1 MTPISQSHID
11 PARIDANWRAI
22 SAELD
27 APRPARIERVL
38 RTLRVPARVVRMIV
52 ATPALRRS
60 WYLSILAVV
69 LVGLG
74 GANPDSRDSLFALL
88 VLAPMLPV
96 LGVGMAYGAAAD
108 PSHEIQLATPTH
120 GLRLVAI
127 RSTTVLVVSIA
138 IVLPLAALND
148 AARPMAAA
156 WLLPALAVTAA
167 SLAVMTFL
175 PPRQATAAVA
185 ATWFSAVV
193 IANIAASNP
202 LAAFA
207 AIGQLL
213 SIAIA
218 AVATLV
224 IVARRGTFDHLEYAA

>member
-1 MTPISQSHID
+1 MTAID
-11 PARIDANWRAI
+11 QARIDANWRAI
-22 SAELD
+22 TAELD
-27 APRPARIERVL
+27 APVPARIERLL
-38 RTLRVPARVVRMIV
+38 RAARVPAHVVRMIV

-60 WYLSILAVV
+60 WYLSVIAVV

-74 GANPDSRDSLFALL
+74 GADPASRDSLFALL

-96 LGVGMAYGAAAD
+96 LGVALAYGSAAD

-127 RSTTVLVVSIA
+127 RSVTVLVVSIA
-138 IVLPLAALND
+138 IVAPLAALSE

-175 PPRQATAAVA
+175 PPRRATAAVA
-185 ATWFSAVV
+185 VGWFGATLITRV
-193 IANIAASNP
+193 AADDP
-202 LAAFA
+202 LAAFT
-207 AIGQLL
+207 AIGQLVA
-213 SIAIA
+213 IVVAIA
-218 AVATLV
+218 AVAIV
-224 IVARRGTFDHLEYAA
+224 IVRRGSFENLEYAA

>member
-1 MTPISQSHID
+1 MTAID

-22 SAELD
+22 TAELD
-27 APRPARIERVL
+27 APRPARIERLMRAV
-38 RTLRVPARVVRMIV
+38 RVPAHVVRMIV

-60 WYLSILAVV
+60 WYLSVLAVV

-74 GANPDSRDSLFALL
+74 GADPERRDSLFALL

-96 LGVGMAYGAAAD
+96 LGVALAYGSAAD

-127 RSTTVLVVSIA
+127 RSVTVLVVSIA
-138 IVLPLAALND
+138 IVAPLAGLSE

-156 WLLPALAVTAA
+156 WLLPALAVTGA

-175 PPRQATAAVA
+175 PPRRATAAVA
-185 ATWFSAVV
+185 VGWFAATVV
-193 IANIAASNP
+193 ARVAADDP
-202 LAAFA
+202 LAAFT
-207 AIGQLL
+207 AIGQLVA
-213 SIAIA
+213 IGVTIA
-218 AVATLV
+218 AVAIV
-224 IVARRGTFDHLEYAA
+224 IVRRSSFENLEYAA

>member
-1 MTPISQSHID
+1 MTNANID
-11 PARIDANWRAI
+11 QARLDANWRSI
-22 SAELD
+22 TAELD
-27 APRPARIERVL
+27 APRPSVIERLL
-38 RTLRVPARVVRMIV
+38 RAVRVPTHVVRMIV

-60 WYLSILAVV
+60 WYLSIVAVV

-74 GANPDSRDSLFALL
+74 AADPAQRDTLFALL

-96 LGVGMAYGAAAD
+96 LGVALAYGSAAD

-127 RSTTVLVVSIA
+127 RSVTVLVVSIA
-138 IVLPLAALND
+138 IVGPLSMLNE

-167 SLAVMTFL
+167 SLALMTFL

-185 ATWFSAVV
+185 VAWFAVV
-193 IANIAASNP
+193 LIARVAADDP
-202 LAAFA
+202 LAAFTA
-207 AIGQLL
+207 VGQLV
-213 SIAIA
+213 AIVVTVG
-218 AVATLV
+218 AVSVV
-224 IVARRGTFDHLEYAA
+224 IVRRSRFEQLDLAT